1 MHFQIAAA
9 AVPSATVQWHETHG
23 GTEDAKFELKV
34 GNVTKAAAQYLD
46 WNTYQNGNSHEIT
59 LHYFMWEY
67 QKYSTSHFLAI
78 IHLNIL
84 WYSLLQCH
92 SYEQVGISEMFVFE
106 IACWDSSHF
115 CTPAGF

>member
-1 MHFQIAAA
+1 MEVLETQAKQRSTLRWTVSNVLAMIMFFQ
-9 AVPSATVQWHETHG
+9 
-23 GTEDAKFELKV
+23 LKV

-67 QKYSTSHFLAI
+67 QKYSTSHLLAI